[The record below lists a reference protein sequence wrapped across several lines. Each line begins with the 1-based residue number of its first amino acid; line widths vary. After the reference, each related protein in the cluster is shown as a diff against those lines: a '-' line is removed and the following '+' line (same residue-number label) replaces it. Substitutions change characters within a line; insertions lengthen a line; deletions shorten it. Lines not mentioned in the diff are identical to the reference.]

1 MGRPANPHRSIT
13 CSFSL
18 PHELRP
24 QFEYIQM
31 SMGLSAWIQEQLS
44 QVKIDELFATQYGS
58 IKDIIDKYGLY
69 VRSMSMNG
77 QMRHGNV
84 RYDLV
89 ISGLGKDGKISIAV
103 DIAIKK
109 DFVGKERGE
118 YGLVFE
124 TVNEIRSKGF
134 DVQMS

>member
-24 QFEYIQM
+24 QF
-31 SMGLSAWIQEQLS
+31 
-44 QVKIDELFATQYGS
+44 IDELFATQYGS
-58 IKDIIDKYGLY
+58 IKDIIDKHGLY
-69 VRSMSMNG
+69 VRSMSMKG
-77 QMRHGNV
+77 QTRHGNV

-124 TVNEIRSKGF
+124 TVNEIKSKGF

>member
-1 MGRPANPHRSIT
+1 MGRPAKPHRSIT

-24 QFEYIQM
+24 QYEYIQM
-31 SMGLSAWIQEQLS
+31 SVGLSAWIQEQLC

-58 IKDIIDKYGLY
+58 IKDIIDKHGLY
-69 VRSMSMNG
+69 VRSMSMKG
-77 QMRHGNV
+77 QTRHGNV
-84 RYDLV
+84 RYDLF

-109 DFVGKERGE
+109 DFVSKERGE
-118 YGLVFE
+118 YGVVFE
-124 TVNEIRSKGF
+124 TVNELRSKGF